1 MSRKNLR
8 RSGITETSAVSI
20 ENVDSVC
27 SQRQVSDVYE
37 TTGLID
43 QTVIKSENNENFIM
57 VQNEETC
64 NEQLS
69 SSLPG
74 NIPKVIPTNEADMLC
89 TTIENVSH
97 VRFEWTVEDF
107 YPQM

>member
-1 MSRKNLR
+1 MIN
-8 RSGITETSAVSI
+8 
-20 ENVDSVC
+20 SVC
-27 SQRQVSDVYE
+27 SQLDVCE
-37 TTGLID
+37 PINVPD
-43 QTVIKSENNENFIM
+43 QE
-57 VQNEETC
+57 

-69 SSLPG
+69 SSS
-74 NIPKVIPTNEADMLC
+74 NISLGAIPTNEADMIC